1 MSKVIKDNRIVAY
14 IVFVVIL
21 VIVGVFIFSGLS
33 NKSAKIEVSENQKN
47 IDIKTGQEFV
57 ITLTSNPSTG
67 YNWSVDNIY
76 NKNIISMI
84 SSEFRPTDTK
94 MSGVPGTEL
103 WTFKGAGKGNT
114 KLSFKYTRQRD
125 DKTSQLD
132 SKIYIVSVK

>member
-1 MSKVIKDNRIVAY
+1 MPKLNKIITATVLA
-14 IVFVVIL
+14 VIL
-21 VIVGVFIFSGLS
+21 IISGGLIYS
-33 NKSAKIEVSENQKN
+33 NLTKNSIKLEVSENQKN
-47 IDIKTGQEFV
+47 IDIKTGQEFI

-67 YNWSVDNIY
+67 YSWSVEDTY
-76 NKNIISMI
+76 NKNIVSMI

-103 WTFKGAGKGNT
+103 WTFKGSSKGST